1 MVRLQAVDVVKA
13 DLVNPDFG
21 IGLKNAFLGAD
32 AIVLAT
38 GTSAFP
44 SEKWGDKN
52 SNSPRFIDDEGIKNA
67 VKAIEEINADAAK
80 SGARRIQRVTLLSS
94 IGVQRR
100 NQFPFFIL
108 NLFGV
113 LDSKAAGEIALKD
126 ASKRAGFQ
134 YAIVRPG
141 RLVGGPYTNPDFA
154 KLLQLDEGDMRG
166 VEMRVGDPDGFAG
179 RQQLIQH
186 SNGR

>member
-1 MVRLQAVDVVKA
+1 MVKA
-13 DLVNPDFG
+13 DLVNPEFG

-32 AIVLAT
+32 AIILAT

-44 SEKWGDKN
+44 SEKWGDKS

-67 VKAIEEINADAAK
+67 VEAIEKINSEAEI
-80 SGARRIQRVTLLSS
+80 SGSPRIQRVTLLSS

-113 LDSKAAGEIALKD
+113 LDSKAAGEIALKE
-126 ASKRAGFQ
+126 ASKRAGFK

-154 KLLQLDEGDMRG
+154 KLLQLDEGDMRA

-179 RQQLIQH
+179 RLIPERAYLG
-186 SNGR
+186 SAL